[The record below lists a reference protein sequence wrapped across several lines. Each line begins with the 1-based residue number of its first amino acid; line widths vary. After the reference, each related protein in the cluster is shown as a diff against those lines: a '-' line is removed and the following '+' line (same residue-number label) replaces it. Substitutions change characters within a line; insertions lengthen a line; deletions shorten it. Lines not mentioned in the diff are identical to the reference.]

1 MVVRR
6 AGRSVVRTVGALRG
20 EGRGWIVLAVAAGW
34 LLVLG
39 TRVVLPALLPQVTAA
54 FDIDNATAGVV
65 VSLVWG
71 GYAVTQFPAGLLADR
86 IGERRTLVTSVV
98 LTVVA
103 VAAFALAPT
112 FLLFVAGGV
121 LFGLATGIY
130 APPRVTVLA
139 KVFEESEGSALGVT
153 FAAGNV
159 GAALLPVVAGVLAV
173 TVGWRWGFGFVALPL
188 CLVAVGLWVF
198 LPDDA
203 GDTESGFSA
212 PPRDVAH
219 RLADVATHRA
229 FLLAWVSM
237 TLVLFTYQGITA
249 FLPTYL
255 IEVKGLSQGVA
266 SAVYG
271 LFFASGATCQY
282 LAGSVSDRF
291 DETRVLAAIAGFGVL
306 TLAALPFVDGLV
318 GLAAV
323 SVLLGSRLGL
333 GSVGN
338 GYVADILPA
347 DVRGSGY
354 GLFRTFYLA
363 VGATGSMFVGLL
375 ASRDL
380 FDEAFLALAAVTAL
394 AALLYTRL
402 PDADDPEYETDA
414 VATRAVPPGDD
425 AGEER
430 DGPTD

>member
-6 AGRSVVRTVGALRG
+6 AGRSLVGTVGALRG
-20 EGRGWIVLAVAAGW
+20 EGRGWVVLAVAAGW

-39 TRVVLPALLPQVTAA
+39 TRVVLPALLPQVTTA
-54 FDIDNATAGVV
+54 FAIDNATAGVV
-65 VSLVWG
+65 VSLIWV

-86 IGERRTLVTSVV
+86 IGERRTLVASIAV
-98 LTVVA
+98 TVVA
-103 VAAFALAPT
+103 VAIFALAPT
-112 FLLFVAGGV
+112 FPLFVAGGV

-130 APPRVTVLA
+130 APPRVTVLS
-139 KVFEESEGSALGVT
+139 KVFDEHEGSAIGVT

-159 GAALLPVVAGVLAV
+159 GAALLPVVAGLLAV
-173 TVGWRWGFGFVALPL
+173 SLGWRWGFGFVVLPL
-188 CLVAVGLWVF
+188 CLVAVSLWVF
-198 LPDDA
+198 LPDDP
-203 GDTESGFSA
+203 GETESGFSA

-229 FLLAWVSM
+229 FLLAWLSM

-255 IEVKGLSQGVA
+255 VEAKGLSQGTA
-266 SAVYG
+266 SVVYG

-291 DETRVLAAIAGFGVL
+291 DETRVLAVIAGFGVL
-306 TLAALPFVDGLV
+306 TLVALTVAESLVALAVVAA
-318 GLAAV
+318 
-323 SVLLGSRLGL
+323 LLGSRLGL

-347 DVRGSGY
+347 DVQGSGY

-363 VGATGSMFVGLL
+363 AGATGSMFVGLL
-375 ASRDL
+375 ASRGL
-380 FDEAFLALAAVTAL
+380 FDEAFLSLAGVTAL
-394 AALLYTRL
+394 AAVLYTLL
-402 PDADDPEYETDA
+402 PDPDEPEYESEA
-414 VATRAVPPGDD
+414 VASRAVAPSGD
-425 AGEER
+425 AGEKR